1 VYLCYLLRH
10 AQFLSGQTLTYQ
22 EMTMATIRLTA
33 SSRSL
38 AGALAILAAIV
49 LPVNVHADKITFPFK
64 IDENTK
70 LPILTLKIGD
80 NTIMAMA
87 DTGTNNR
94 IIFGKDAAGALKLPD
109 QGDTSAT
116 GFGTVKGKK
125 TTVPDGTI
133 VGAEGK
139 ADVVSIKGAGV
150 FLPEVNPPF
159 GAIVGAPFL
168 RTDDKN
174 GAFLLNSATGKATIY
189 DKAQAE
195 KLTAL
200 PFNTPAT
207 AVASGSLV
215 VPDGGTTLSA
225 TVDIINGTTSASASF
240 ILSTGVSD
248 TLISSTV
255 AAALGTLTPGP
266 SESVT
271 TELGTI
277 TVPTALLS
285 VDVFPQQ
292 DPTTLNIGILPD
304 SLNPNNVNVLGMDF
318 LGAYPVLLL
327 NAATSTISAVPE
339 PATWFLWTAGLLAV
353 IGCCC
358 RNRAEAVIPAS
369 A

>member
-1 VYLCYLLRH
+1 VK
-10 AQFLSGQTLTYQ
+10 
-22 EMTMATIRLTA
+22 
-33 SSRSL
+33 
-38 AGALAILAAIV
+38 
-49 LPVNVHADKITFPFK
+49 VN
-64 IDENTK
+64 
-70 LPILTLKIGD
+70 
-80 NTIMAMA
+80 
-87 DTGTNNR
+87 
-94 IIFGKDAAGALKLPD
+94 
-109 QGDTSAT
+109 
-116 GFGTVKGKK
+116 K